1 LIGTILLASWRTWV
15 LSPVLQGFSNRDC
28 IKLDEKHIKTLLL
41 TLLFQFPVYFIQSE
55 REMGRKYPDV
65 LLVKRSPFDVNY
77 QHLIELKYSKKGD
90 GEASWEA
97 KKQEGIEQ
105 VQGYL
110 QLPEIAAM
118 RNLKAWLMLTDGER
132 VEVLVV

>member
-1 LIGTILLASWRTWV
+1 
-15 LSPVLQGFSNRDC
+15 
-28 IKLDEKHIKTLLL
+28 
-41 TLLFQFPVYFIQSE
+41 
-55 REMGRKYPDV
+55 
-65 LLVKRSPFDVNY
+65 
-77 QHLIELKYSKKGD
+77 LIELKYSKKGD
-90 GEASWEA
+90 GEAGWEA

-118 RNLKAWLMLTDGER
+118 LNFKAWLMLTDGER